1 MLTIDRSRYDIL
13 AVAIRRVL
21 LLSVNRFFSIDYFL
35 AGNHVNETSL
45 VCSHRGHYFFHRS
58 PRRELSFPNSTRG
71 ARRYIDKLASQFAKA
86 DVGVTFSSVAGAVAY
101 RGQVA
106 LDAAFT
112 NLIADASANEPS
124 LVFKDLPDGE
134 FFVRA
139 RAIDSLG
146 LEGRD
151 AVRSLRVAARPFAP
165 ALQLPLDNTHVDSG
179 AVRFV

>member
-1 MLTIDRSRYDIL
+1 M
-13 AVAIRRVL
+13 
-21 LLSVNRFFSIDYFL
+21 
-35 AGNHVNETSL
+35 
-45 VCSHRGHYFFHRS
+45 
-58 PRRELSFPNSTRG
+58 
-71 ARRYIDKLASQFAKA
+71 
-86 DVGVTFSSVAGAVAY
+86 
-101 RGQVA
+101 A

-124 LVFKDLPDGE
+124 LVFKDLPDCE

-179 AVRFV
+179 AVRFVWKPEAEAVGYRIQIAERDDFAKPVTDKAALLLPIYFVESPLPSGKCVWRVASVNAKGSVGPWWSDAQRVEVRATAPLLKPKHGQKKVILLLDAAD